1 MDTNEK
7 ILENYKKIIELK
19 DDMIVNLN
27 KKIELMKN
35 TQSDDIII
43 RKLEYQDDYIKTLV
57 KQNELLK
64 CYVDLLKKHIGDE
77 EYFVGDFVLNE
88 LENNEYI
95 VFLLNKFKF
104 YNFDRMKNYSDS
116 NDYDYEFEF
125 NTYKEFIEFNK
136 NEFAKLPK
144 KQNKFLL
151 QLVSKIKNNKI
162 SIGSNT
168 HFNIWNANV
177 FYINQNKNICINHP
191 R

>member
-7 ILENYKKIIELK
+7 ILKNYKKIIELK

-43 RKLEYQDDYIKTLV
+43 RKLENQDDYIKTLV

-77 EYFVGDFVLNE
+77 EYFVGDFFLNE

-116 NDYDYEFEF
+116 NNYEFEF

-151 QLVSKIKNNKI
+151 QLVSKIKNNEI